1 MRTIHH
7 IVIFVL
13 CCLALCGSLSAQPEG
28 REFWYTCGTRPHYVT
43 ESDLADSSD
52 SALVYILGHQACTG
66 YIQNPFTSFYV
77 PFEIHPDSLTTVS
90 IPANELFFG
99 ELQQQVADGQTF
111 SAPLQ
116 GGTVVIRTSDDVR
129 VWIQSP
135 KLASNPFES
144 HYNFP
149 IKIPLFPLDFYNSH
163 YRVPP
168 TSIYYVIAP
177 SDSTEVFWIN
187 DTVMLQAGEASQFFN
202 NSMAVENEIV
212 FSNCKRI
219 IPYKDGG
226 ATQWRNTYSL
236 PNECIHFG
244 RDYLVRA
251 LRNNLF
257 ESMYSLPSTV
267 TNFTSYPWVAS
278 NRIATYHNN
287 YTAMFGDAPDSVI
300 YAFIRT
306 SIPAEVTHDTYH
318 VPDFQIYDPIQGVVP
333 YNMLQTIS
341 VR

>member
-1 MRTIHH
+1 MNIHR
-7 IVIFVL
+7 ILLLLLI
-13 CCLALCGSLSAQPEG
+13 LAFYGSLSSQPEG

-99 ELQQQVADGQTF
+99 ELQQQVAGGQIL